1 MIMSILIMQSTWV
14 SATEAAKVLGVNRA
28 TLYAYV
34 SRGYIRS
41 EARPGASR
49 ERRYSAED
57 VERLRRRNEERRDPG
72 KAAGR
77 ALQWGMPIL
86 ESSITLIDGGK
97 LYYRGHDVV
106 ELAKTRS
113 VEEVASLIW
122 TGAFDAD
129 FSDTPIHV
137 ISGTRG

>member
-1 MIMSILIMQSTWV
+1 MSILIQESTWL
-14 SATEAAKVLGVNRA
+14 SATDAAKALGINRA

-41 EARPGASR
+41 VARPGMPR

-57 VERLRRRNEERRDPG
+57 VERLKRRNEERRDPE

-86 ESSITLIDGGK
+86 ESSITLIASGK

-106 ELAKTRS
+106 ELARKRS
-113 VEEVASLIW
+113 VEEVRSEERRVGKEC
-122 TGAFDAD
+122 GA
-129 FSDTPIHV
+129 
-137 ISGTRG
+137 